1 MVHFTGETFM
11 SDLHNQF
18 MSELYNRFR
27 RFGEQKGEVITRMRI
42 HNHRDEFVDCMKQRE
57 DDSNES

>member
-1 MVHFTGETFM
+1 M